1 MIRTEKSTQE
11 QITTSSPAQT
21 DNAACSDN
29 HPAVYDAGQADVAVV
44 GAGHAGIEAACLVT
58 PLLGGPAR
66 DIWSMKS
73 TRWAVK
79 WAMPQIAVHYKHVC

>member
-44 GAGHAGIEAACLVT
+44 GAGHAGIEAALACARGFENT
-58 PLLGGPAR
+58 FIYHEFRCGGQHAL
-66 DIWSMKS
+66 
-73 TRWAVK
+73 
-79 WAMPQIAVHYKHVC
+79 